1 VEGKKA
7 AALGYEPGDYAPKI
21 LAKGMGVTADAMCR
35 IARENRI
42 PIVKSPHLAHSLSD
56 INPFDYIPEKYWTA
70 VAEILRFVYETR
82 ENEERYEEQNK
93 G

>member
-1 VEGKKA
+1 MEEKKA

-21 LAKGMGVTADAMCR
+21 FAKGTDVVADAICK
-35 IARENRI
+35 IAQENRI
-42 PIVKSPHLAHSLSD
+42 PIVKSPHLAYSLSE

-82 ENEERYEEQNK
+82 RNDE
-93 G
+93 